1 MHYGPRIPQSG
12 LQLCLDASNPKS
24 YPGSGT
30 TWFDISGNGRDFTCA
45 SAPTFNTQPSVG
57 GYRQPDSLDSV
68 MFTGPA
74 SNSFDITTSSGVS
87 FIFYCT
93 NDSLTAKSAFKW
105 YAGDGSG
112 TDARGYF
119 SHLSWNNSRIYFD
132 RITVTDGS
140 LTNNGATVTSSG
152 GGRVNTDPLSNIV
165 NFFWVHAFTVSSDGA
180 TMKIYRDG
188 EVLASRTNAGSNV
201 ALSSDAATVG
211 GDDTYASGWDAKM
224 GAFLCYNR
232 ELSAAEVLQITNAY
246 RYRDGDS

>member
-30 TWFDISGNGRDFTCA
+30 TWFDVSGNGRDFTCA
-45 SAPTFNTQPSVG
+45 SAPTFNAQPSVG

-74 SNSFDITTSSGVS
+74 SNSFGIDSGTGAS
-87 FIFYCT
+87 FVFYCT

-105 YAGDGSG
+105 YMGDGTGS
-112 TDARGYF
+112 DARGYF
-119 SHLSWNNSRIYFD
+119 AHLPWNNSRIYFD
-132 RITVTDGS
+132 TNGS
-140 LTNNGATVTSSG
+140 TSTSSG
-152 GGRVNTDPLSNIV
+152 GGRLNTDVLANLV
-165 NFFWVHAFTVSSDGA
+165 NFFWVHVFTKSADGA

-188 EVLASRTNAGSNV
+188 EEIASRTNAG
-201 ALSSDAATVG
+201 ACPLLSDDAATVG
-211 GDDTYASGWDAKM
+211 GDDVYSSGWDAKM

-246 RYRDGDS
+246 RYRDGDA